1 MKVLYTKTFRKDLE
15 RLEHDIQLKK
25 RLLDLIEQMKLT
37 DSLTQ
42 FENVRKIQ
50 GYEGYYRIRIGDY
63 RLGFKL
69 RENVIEMLRFLHR
82 KDIYRRFP

>member
-1 MKVLYTKTFRKDLE
+1 MKVLYTKTFRKDVE
-15 RLEHDIQLKK
+15 RLRHDIQLKK
-25 RLLDLIEQMKLT
+25 RLLDLIEQMKLA
-37 DSLTQ
+37 DSLTHL
-42 FENVRKIQ
+42 EGVRKIQ